1 MNKEQKLK
9 YYPKKYAVL
18 MKNQLLVDKELRAR
32 LNLCIAYASAV
43 VGHKLTIEIGKYLVC
58 TNGNFTIQD
67 ELPKEH
73 VPAHINLWYNWYK
86 ITNDNKRLGSYIV
99 DIRTN
104 ESVLYVPIRTTF
116 AAYYTLLDTMNA
128 NIELIE
134 LNKFC
139 VRVNEDDILPVIDLD
154 TWYALEGRFFGASLP
169 TTYTV
174 VISPGDRTPLD
185 NLYNY
190 CKILTSK
197 DTGIIELGENRSTYY
212 YVTICT
218 RTVIGEEGVTVSS
231 KRPKLDDNSLLYSL
245 ARWEELMKQTMCY
258 KCTDEVHSINLVKKV
273 KKVEKVELKEKTID
287 PDKRY
292 ACKSEFK
299 ELYEAVLPEK
309 FADKGDYFDESSPL
323 YKILATT
330 TLLDVVTVEVTQN
343 LYKDF
348 INNLKKEF
356 PEFDIILENSSHLEK
371 KLLGYLI
378 TKYNIEPRKVQ
389 Y

>member
-18 MKNQLLVDKELRAR
+18 MENQLLVDRELRAR

-43 VGHKLTIEIGKYLVC
+43 VGHKLTIEIGKYLVY

-67 ELPKEH
+67 EIPKEH

-174 VISPGDRTPLD
+174 VISPHDRTPLD

-197 DTGIIELGENRSTYY
+197 DTGIIELGEDKSTYY
-212 YVTICT
+212 YVTITT
-218 RTVIGEEGVTVSS
+218 RPIIGEEGVTVSYT
-231 KRPKLDDNSLLYSL
+231 RPKLDDNSLLYSL

-273 KKVEKVELKEKTID
+273 EKVELKTID
-287 PDKRY
+287 YNKRY
-292 ACKSEFK
+292 TTRPEFRQ
-299 ELYEAVLPEK
+299 LYEAVVSEK
-309 FADKGDYFDESSPL
+309 LAGKGEYFEAGSIVHRVLS
-323 YKILATT
+323 TT
-330 TLLDVVTVEVTQN
+330 TLLDVLALEVTQDPHR
-343 LYKDF
+343 DF
-348 INNLKKEF
+348 ILHLRKEL
-356 PEFDIILENSSHLEK
+356 PAFDVILENNPLLEK
-371 KLLGYLI
+371 KLLDYLVAR
-378 TKYNIEPRKVQ
+378 YNIELKK
-389 Y
+389 

>member
-18 MKNQLLVDKELRAR
+18 MENQLLVDRELRAR

-67 ELPKEH
+67 EIPKEH

-99 DIRTN
+99 DMRTN
-104 ESVLYVPIRTTF
+104 ESVLYVPIRATF

-174 VISPGDRTPLD
+174 VISPHDRTPLD

-212 YVTICT
+212 YVTIRT
-218 RTVIGEEGVTVSS
+218 RTVIGEEGVTVSYT
-231 KRPKLDDNSLLYSL
+231 RPKLDDNSLLYSL

-273 KKVEKVELKEKTID
+273 EKVELKTID
-287 PDKRY
+287 YNKRY
-292 ACKSEFK
+292 TTRPEFRQ
-299 ELYEAVLPEK
+299 LYEAVVSEK
-309 FADKGDYFDESSPL
+309 LAGKGEYFEAGSIVHRVLS
-323 YKILATT
+323 TT
-330 TLLDVVTVEVTQN
+330 TLLDVLALEVTQDPHR
-343 LYKDF
+343 DF
-348 INNLKKEF
+348 ILHLRKEL
-356 PEFDIILENSSHLEK
+356 PAFDVILENNPLLEK
-371 KLLGYLI
+371 KLLDYLVAR
-378 TKYNIEPRKVQ
+378 YNIELKK
-389 Y
+389 